1 MAIAKTD
8 CPILKG
14 ISYEA
19 VQIIPSATGV
29 TSIIPA
35 TARVVEVQAN
45 TVGVNDWIYLPD
57 IAKVANGNTIMI
69 IGNSAGFE
77 VRTPASSNTKV
88 NNVDADGGAA
98 EYTYPSAYQIH
109 YFTKINS
116 TVGWE
121 AHGFTAIGAAVTAII
136 PDA

>member
-19 VQIIPSATGV
+19 VKITPSATGV

-45 TVGVNDWIYLPD
+45 TVGVNDIIVLP
-57 IAKVANGNTIMI
+57 ALATVQNGNTIKI
-69 IGNSAGFE
+69 VGNSAGFE
-77 VRTPASSNTKV
+77 VRTPDLSTELINNT
-88 NNVDADGGAA
+88 DSDGTQ
-98 EYTYPSAYQIH
+98 EYTFPAGYQIH
-109 YFTKINS
+109 YFTKINN

-121 AHGFTAIGAAVTAII
+121 AHGFTAIGAAVTAIV